1 MSKRILIFSSIVLLF
16 GGGGFLLNN
25 FLLSNAGITLSFP
38 VLHVYLF
45 NIIATILIYTLI
57 EVVLGYLP
65 NETGYLYLGLMMV
78 KMGILILLF
87 QKSIFSEEGLT
98 KPEKLTL
105 LIPMLLFLAIEA
117 VGISKLLNNK

>member
-16 GGGGFLLNN
+16 GIGGFLLNN
-25 FLLSNAGITLSFP
+25 FLLSNADVTLSFP

-45 NIIATILIYTLI
+45 NIIATILIYTLV